1 MRKVWTNGCFDILH
15 IGHLKMLEYAKS
27 RGDYLV
33 VGIDTDG
40 RVKQL
45 KGEDRPFNNED
56 DRKNFLLS
64 IKFVDEV
71 VLFDSKQSLEN
82 HILNLSIDL
91 IVVGEEYRSGFVL
104 GSELAPV
111 DFFPRYGDHS
121 TTKILSSGNI

>member
-33 VGIDTDG
+33 VGIDTDE

-45 KGEDRPFNNED
+45 KGENRPFNKEE

-64 IKFVDEV
+64 IKWVDEV
-71 VLFDSKQSLEN
+71 VFFDSKQSLEN
-82 HILNLSIDL
+82 HITNLKIDV
-91 IVVGEEYRSGFVL
+91 IVVGEEYRDGVVL
-104 GSELAPV
+104 GSELATV

-121 TTKILSSGNI
+121 TTKILSLGNI